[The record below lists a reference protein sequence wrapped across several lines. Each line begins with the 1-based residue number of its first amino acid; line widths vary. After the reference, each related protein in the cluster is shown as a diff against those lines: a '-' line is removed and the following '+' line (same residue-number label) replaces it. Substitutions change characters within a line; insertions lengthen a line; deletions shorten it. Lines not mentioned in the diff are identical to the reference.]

1 MNKVKRLILWTA
13 LILGTGVALAL
24 TSCAGLKVSIESE
37 LDTGTGLMNFL
48 NGE

>member
-1 MNKVKRLILWTA
+1 MKRLILLGA
-13 LILGTGVALAL
+13 LTVGAAVALAL

-48 NGE
+48 NNH